1 MARKLFGVGARGELV
16 GDVQRALMA
25 ARIPLPKADEIYGRD
40 TQTAVSAFQGT
51 QGLPR
56 TGDVDLETWRL
67 LRKVDMPGI
76 DQRAL
81 QLTAAFEGHDYT
93 LAVGNFD
100 GAWLTWGIVGAL
112 VMRAIFIVVGVGLIH
127 SFHWIIYLFGAF
139 LIYTGIKLMFSRE
152 GGDDPGKGLR
162 RWWEDWRN
170 LGRAPSPRSAIF
182 RKCARS
188 SGGAPPRTI
197 SFRRNRRRRDLS

>member
-25 ARIPLPKADEIYGRD
+25 AGIPLPKADEIYGRD

-67 LRKVDMPGI
+67 LMKVDMPGI

-100 GAWLTWGIVGAL
+100 GAWLTWGIVGFTLKHGEVQKIIQAIDAANPAL
-112 VMRAIFIVVGVGLIH
+112 VNAAFGDKAGELRNMLRASAVDQQAWAQGLTTMVGGLAEPWK
-127 SFHWIIYLFGAF
+127 SAF
-139 LIYTGIKLMFSRE
+139 
-152 GGDDPGKGLR
+152 
-162 RWWEDWRN
+162 
-170 LGRAPSPRSAIF
+170 
-182 RKCARS
+182 
-188 SGGAPPRTI
+188 
-197 SFRRNRRRRDLS
+197 